1 MAYSPASCA
10 PELGLRIVI
19 TPLKNRARWVGTRTQ
34 LEAEGFVPADQE
46 WPQGAKPTRWEL
58 GSVSFYIHRVK
69 KQPIEATGDNE
80 LFQITTHYW
89 SVNYQQ
95 RDIATKAKELATALR
110 RGGPEWHAAWKLHHQ
125 ARIDESFQ
133 AFKRDL
139 LGQKRRGRPA
149 KASQGAA
156 A

>member
-1 MAYSPASCA
+1 MAHSPASCA

-19 TPLKNRARWVGTRTQ
+19 APLRNRARWVGTHAQ

-46 WPQGAKPTRWEL
+46 WPQGTKATSWKL

-69 KQPIEATGDNE
+69 TQPAEATGDNE
-80 LFQITTHYW
+80 LFQVTTHYW
-89 SVNYQQ
+89 DVNCQQ
-95 RDIATKAKELATALR
+95 RDIATKAKELAAALR
-110 RGGPEWHAAWKLHHQ
+110 HGGPEWRAALRLHHQ
-125 ARIDESFQ
+125 AQIDGSFQ